1 MFVRPGN
8 ERALETWEEVR
19 TVEKEI
25 LWPGGTAGHRFKEVW
40 SEVADQGGI

>member
-25 LWPGGTAGHRFKEVW
+25 WPGGTAGCRSKLEMEVG
-40 SEVADQGGI
+40 DQGGI